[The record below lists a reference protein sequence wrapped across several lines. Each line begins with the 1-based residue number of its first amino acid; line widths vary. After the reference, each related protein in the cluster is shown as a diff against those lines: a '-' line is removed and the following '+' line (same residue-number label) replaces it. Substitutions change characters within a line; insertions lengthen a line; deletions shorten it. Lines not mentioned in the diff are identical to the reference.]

1 MNKKPFPDT
10 SGKLDNTLSDVSE
23 KERICCVDNAPD
35 EQFVNLHNK
44 SDLLLHSKIAA

>member
-35 EQFVNLHNK
+35 EQLKQFPP
-44 SDLLLHSKIAA
+44 SKDGTGFKPK